1 MQTSSLLPDFFTTV
15 MRELTAVG
23 DVPLSILTPKESP
36 NKPEDSSLFFHQLHS
51 QALSALPCSD
61 PNTPKRRRRFGGNAD
76 NTLDGLV
83 ARKAEKEEPISKRY
97 KNEKDAIETP
107 NEEDEQKVRRSR
119 KMRLNFKLQRLE
131 TDPDVNTRTCS
142 VCGYKGKWV
151 SEMIRHKR
159 VHTNA
164 RPFKCKFCSRTSKW
178 KADLIRHVAKT
189 HGIRVVSKFSRS
201 KAFESNRGE
210 KQISAAELF
219 QQSPTQNMIVAPTPR
234 SISGFRCLECDQEQ
248 DSFELIINH
257 LQNVHNLS
265 THSCGSCGSGF
276 DSLLAAESHC
286 ALPESSCSPI
296 HLRVHYTSVCRS
308 LSDDGSSSDT
318 GSSIEE
324 SPRSSSEEE
333 SSVVPSSLLFSPQQ
347 QNILSPLAATVPP
360 TSNALPFNLYPSL
373 FSSLCA
379 KPQGTLPVFPQMPLN
394 MDFSMA
400 LLQLQNLSSQM
411 FLNQLAMAK

>member
-15 MRELTAVG
+15 MRELATVG
-23 DVPLSILTPKESP
+23 EVPLSILTPKESP

-51 QALSALPCSD
+51 QALSALPCTD
-61 PNTPKRRRRFGGNAD
+61 PNATKRRRRFGGNAD

-107 NEEDEQKVRRSR
+107 NEEDEQK
-119 KMRLNFKLQRLE
+119 RLE

-201 KAFESNRGE
+201 KTFDSNRGE

-219 QQSPTQNMIVAPTPR
+219 QQSPTQNVIVAPTPR

-248 DSFELIINH
+248 DSYELIVNH

-265 THSCGSCGSGF
+265 THSCGSCSSGF

-286 ALPESSCSPI
+286 AVPESSCSSV
-296 HLRVHYTSVCRS
+296 HLRVHYTSICRS
-308 LSDDGSSSDT
+308 LSDDGSLSDA

-333 SSVVPSSLLFSPQQ
+333 LALPVPSSLLFSPQQ
-347 QNILSPLAATVPP
+347 QNLLSPLASAVPP
-360 TSNALPFNLYPSL
+360 TSGALPFSLYPSL
-373 FSSLCA
+373 LSSLCA